1 MDPIPITLL
10 GRIYSWLPKIQNR
23 PCVVEEEISKIEVDV
38 SIEKLDKDIKRVE
51 ELITKYTEDFRKLL
65 DKREHLIEKHN
76 EDFRKLLDKRE
87 HLIEKHNE
95 DFRKSLD
102 KREHL
107 IEIKVRTTC
116 INRLDLENLIAVMQ
130 QKNQN
135 SGNYVAGSL
144 TATYI

>member
-76 EDFRKLLDKRE
+76 EDFRK
-87 HLIEKHNE
+87 
-95 DFRKSLD
+95 SLD